1 MKEKTK
7 AAENSENWLLDFLLH
22 HWHSLRLGVLE
33 SIGCASKIT
42 EHIMSSV
49 MQKNI
54 FHLCEK
60 QKTSVTSHIKYV
72 QIISSDNLNLSKVH
86 CLQGDQ
92 FDLPWDLDGWLD
104 FYTGGDKRVL
114 HMCHKISVTPRPQ
127 KNLSVNA
134 GSSGSPPVHLYKTI
148 RSTSGFSIHK
158 LNKLLFYLS

>member
-22 HWHSLRLGVLE
+22 HWHSLRLRVLE

-42 EHIMSSV
+42 EHIVSSV

-72 QIISSDNLNLSKVH
+72 KQTISSDNFNLSKVQH
-86 CLQGDQ
+86 LQGDQ

-104 FYTGGDKRVL
+104 FYPGGDKRAL
-114 HMCHKISVTPRPQ
+114 HMCHKISVRPRPQ
-127 KNLSVNA
+127 KSPSVNA
-134 GSSGSPPVHLYKTI
+134 GSSGSPPVHLCKTN
-148 RSTSGFSIHK
+148 RSTSGLINRFFI
-158 LNKLLFYLS
+158 